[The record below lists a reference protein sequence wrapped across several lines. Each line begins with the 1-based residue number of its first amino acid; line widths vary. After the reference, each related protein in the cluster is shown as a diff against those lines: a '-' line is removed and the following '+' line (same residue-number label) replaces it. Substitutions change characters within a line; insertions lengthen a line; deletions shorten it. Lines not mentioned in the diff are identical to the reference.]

1 MNRIFERFPAL
12 ETERLRLQ
20 QITNE
25 HVFDLFTYFSRD
37 DLTKYYDID
46 TFYTMEQSFSL
57 VHFFKRRFRSREG
70 IRWGLINKETNR
82 LIGTCGFHRIEK
94 INRKAELGYDLSPD
108 YWQQGF
114 MTEAARRI
122 VEFGFNDMGLHR
134 IEAYYFEDNLASRQ
148 LLLKLGFQRE
158 GNLKGRFFKHG
169 EFVDAV
175 VAALLKPEYDKMQE
189 NTFEPT
195 IQKRRGV

>member
-1 MNRIFERFPAL
+1 MDRIFERFPVL

-25 HVFDLFTYFSRD
+25 HAFDLFAYFSRD

-46 TFYTMEQSFSL
+46 TFYKIGQSFSL
-57 VHFFKRRFRSREG
+57 IHFFKRRFHNREG
-70 IRWGLINKETNR
+70 IRWGLIHKETNR

-94 INRKAELGYDLSPD
+94 VNRKAELGYELSPD

-122 VEFGFNDMGLHR
+122 VEFGFHDMDLHR
-134 IEAYYFEDNLASRQ
+134 IEAYYFEDNSASRQ

-158 GNLKGRFFKHG
+158 GMLKARFFKHG
-169 EFVDAV
+169 DFVDAV
-175 VAALLKPEYDKMQE
+175 VAALLKPEYDKMRE
-189 NTFEPT
+189 NRFKTT
-195 IQKRRGV
+195 VQKGRDI